1 MLEYDAVLAG
11 FRNEQGEQN
20 QLDHTAAEWYH
31 KYLDVATH
39 PQLTPAGRVLAGMLA
54 GKLSGARMAKHIA
67 NRLGP
72 RDLLAPYVDAV
83 EQAKEC
89 LEDKSRLSRRYR

>member
-11 FRNEQGEQN
+11 LRDQQGEQN

-31 KYLDVATH
+31 KYLDVATR
-39 PQLTPAGRVLAGMLA
+39 PELTPAGRILAGMLA
-54 GKLSGARMAKHIA
+54 GKLSGARMATHIA

-83 EQAKEC
+83 QQAQEC
-89 LEDKSRLSRRYR
+89 VEGKSRLPRRYR